1 MVAQPID
8 VISFWRHAGPSKWF
22 SGQRAFDDLIQLKFE
37 ALHHNVARGRYEA
50 WTETPDGCLALLIVL
65 DQFPRNLYRGN
76 AHAFATDGMALRIAR
91 QAVAR
96 GFDQQVDADLRAF
109 MYLPFEHAEDMAC
122 QDEAVALF
130 TALGNENYLNFA
142 NIHREVIARF
152 GRFPHRNLALG
163 RETTAEEQAFL
174 DEGGFAG

>member
-37 ALHHNVARGRYEA
+37 ALHHNVARGRYDA
-50 WTETPDGCLALLIVL
+50 WTDTPDGCLALLIVL

-96 GFDQQVDADLRAF
+96 GFDQQVDEDLRAF

-122 QDEAVALF
+122 QDEAVRLF
-130 TALGNENYLNFA
+130 TALGNENYLKFA
-142 NIHREVIARF
+142 NIHREVIAQF
-152 GRFPHRNLALG
+152 GRFPHRNPALG

>member
-37 ALHHNVARGRYEA
+37 ALHHNVARGRYDA

-96 GFDQQVDADLRAF
+96 GFDQQVDEDLRAF

-130 TALGNENYLNFA
+130 TALGNENYLKFA
-142 NIHREVIARF
+142 NFHREVIAQF
-152 GRFPHRNLALG
+152 GRFPHRNPALG
-163 RETTAEEQAFL
+163 RETTSEEQAFL